1 MASKSFSC
9 SCLFLLPVLFLAL
22 SLPIWAQDSSG
33 KAEEIPQ
40 NSENALSRLIEIS
53 NQLSILNERLRGEL
67 QDSRQ
72 SSRDLQ
78 SRLEASRRE
87 LEELRQELAEL
98 QRNSMG
104 LLLKAE
110 NSQTELA
117 ALQTALRTAES
128 SLTSLGLS
136 FAAYSEAAE
145 KKIKTLE
152 KNSRIWKFGCIAAG
166 AIAAG
171 FAIAFFA
178 GR

>member
-1 MASKSFSC
+1 MVSRSFSC
-9 SCLFLLPVLFLAL
+9 SCLFLLPVLFLVS

-33 KAEEIPQ
+33 KAGEIPQ
-40 NSENALSRLIEIS
+40 SSESALSRLIEIS
-53 NQLSILNERLRGEL
+53 DQLSSLNERLRGEL

-78 SRLEASRRE
+78 IRLEASRKE

-98 QRNSMG
+98 QSNSMG

-110 NSQTELA
+110 NSQKELA
-117 ALQTALRTAES
+117 ELLTALRTAES

-136 FAAYSEAAE
+136 FAAYSETAE
-145 KKIKTLE
+145 KRINTLE
-152 KNSRIWKFGCIAAG
+152 KSNRLWKYGCIAAG